1 MAIDDDLV
9 SLTTRRFLAQLA
21 AASAVPDEQDRA
33 QALIGLIHSL
43 SDQLEPES
51 ARAALVAVR
60 AIADED
66 RRRYALTSLIPHL
79 PDQLEAG
86 TAREALTAISA
97 FTDDYSRARALIK
110 FIPHLP
116 RPPDAE
122 TTHAALIATGTI
134 ADESARA
141 QALLDLIPRLPDQLD
156 VESARA
162 ALAVVRTLTRT
173 SERAR
178 ALTGLAQHMPDSLK
192 AEVAHEALAAA
203 RAIKSDQ
210 ERVNA
215 LNDLIPYLPD
225 RLEARAFREV
235 RTTTRAIQNAA
246 WERTRRLSTMLDAAP
261 GVKRGEITIQQSGGV
276 EVHGDTTTI
285 GGDVVGRDK
294 ITYINAPD
302 PQEVERQ
309 RRVEAT
315 FPAMPRV
322 NQIESLYVQ
331 VKMPS
336 SPVQEQARR
345 RTLSM
350 PFRADGVTG
359 APLPTTLTVSV
370 IAPDCRI
377 YGEASKRLR
386 VQPDEDSSVLEF
398 QLKCQAAQAM
408 HLQVEIYA
416 ESGFLGQLEI
426 PVRPVDAPKPKSLGA
441 RLWNRG
447 IVVLGGA
454 SAHVPAT

>member
-1 MAIDDDLV
+1 MANDDDLV
-9 SLTTRRFLAQLA
+9 SSTTRRFHAQLT
-21 AASAVPDEQDRA
+21 AASAVSDERDRA

-43 SDQLEPES
+43 SDQLEPEP
-51 ARAALVAVR
+51 ARAALAAAC

-66 RRRYALTSLIPHL
+66 SRRYALTSLIPHL

-86 TAREALTAISA
+86 TAREALSAISA
-97 FTDDYSRARALIK
+97 FADDYSRARALIK
-110 FIPHLP
+110 FIPHLS
-116 RPPDAE
+116 RPSDSE
-122 TTHAALIATGTI
+122 TARAALIAAGTI
-134 ADESARA
+134 ADDSARA
-141 QALLDLIPRLPDQLD
+141 QVLLDLIPRLPDQLD

-162 ALAVVRTLTRT
+162 ALAAIRAITRAA
-173 SERAR
+173 ERAR
-178 ALTGLAQHMPDSLK
+178 ALTSLAPHMPNSLN
-192 AEVAHEALAAA
+192 AEVAREALASA

-225 RLEARAFREV
+225 RLEARAVREV
-235 RTTTRAIQNAA
+235 QTTTRAIENAA
-246 WERTRRLSTMLDAAP
+246 WERTRRLSTMIEAAP
-261 GVKRGEITIQQSGGV
+261 GTKGEEITIQQSGGV
-276 EVHGDTTTI
+276 DVHSDTTTI

-322 NQIESLYVQ
+322 DQSESLYVQ

-336 SPVQEQARR
+336 SPVPGQARQ

-350 PFRADGVTG
+350 PFRADRVTG
-359 APLPTTLTVSV
+359 APVPTTLTVSV

-398 QLKCQAAQAM
+398 QLKCQTARAM

-426 PVRPVDAPKPKSLGA
+426 PVRPVAAPKPKSLGA